1 MGGMGLYNDFRAVM
15 GFRTTSKTFLKK
27 KNKKK
32 NSSEMKTKAN
42 TFFSIAGGKRFAK
55 HCFFL
60 RLFNLHLT
68 FITLH
73 TRYVY
78 L

>member
-32 NSSEMKTKAN
+32 NSSEMKTKAILFSPLLAEKDLRN
-42 TFFSIAGGKRFAK
+42 IVFFFD
-55 HCFFL
+55 C
-60 RLFNLHLT
+60 LT
-68 FITLH
+68 FI
-73 TRYVY
+73 
-78 L
+78 